1 MPRTCAGDRRVARES
16 DRPTLGLG
24 ASADRPITL
33 GLTTVAGSLI
43 TTPTSARA
51 GVQSGVG

>member
-1 MPRTCAGDRRVARES
+1 MPRTCAGDRRVAHES